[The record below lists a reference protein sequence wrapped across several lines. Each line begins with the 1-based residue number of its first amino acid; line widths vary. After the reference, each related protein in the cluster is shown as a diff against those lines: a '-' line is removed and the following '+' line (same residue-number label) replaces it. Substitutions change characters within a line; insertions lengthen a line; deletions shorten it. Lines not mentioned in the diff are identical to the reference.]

1 MVRVEFFRVGIFLA
15 FSLSTSGVLP
25 ADEFANQL
33 NKLRSVKSNGDG
45 NTRAVDGWRA
55 IVAADASRLPEILV
69 AIDGAGPLAANW
81 LRSAVD
87 TIAERQLHNNGDLPR
102 QALEKYILDR
112 SHDPRG
118 RRLAYEWLLQVD
130 PGCADRLLP
139 NMTDDPSVELR
150 RDAVARLINQGQLV
164 LKNKPPAAAIA
175 VYRRALTAARDE
187 DQVRAIAKQL
197 RKLGED
203 VNLAR
208 HFGFLMTWNVIAPFD
223 NTERKGFQAAYPP
236 EKELVLDG
244 VYQGKAAKVKW
255 LNHATE
261 DEFGMV
267 DLNVP
272 FGKLK
277 EVVGYAWT
285 PFRCEK
291 EQQVELR
298 IGCKNA
304 WKLWVNGVLVFE
316 RNEYHRGMRM
326 DQYRFP
332 LKLKAGDNQIL
343 MKLCQNEQLEDW
355 TVQWQFQLRV
365 CDASGTAILS
375 DLRH

>member
-1 MVRVEFFRVGIFLA
+1 
-15 FSLSTSGVLP
+15 
-25 ADEFANQL
+25 
-33 NKLRSVKSNGDG
+33 
-45 NTRAVDGWRA
+45 
-55 IVAADASRLPEILV
+55 
-69 AIDGAGPLAANW
+69 
-81 LRSAVD
+81 
-87 TIAERQLHNNGDLPR
+87 
-102 QALEKYILDR
+102 
-112 SHDPRG
+112 
-118 RRLAYEWLLQVD
+118 
-130 PGCADRLLP
+130 
-139 NMTDDPSVELR
+139 
-150 RDAVARLINQGQLV
+150 
-164 LKNKPPAAAIA
+164 
-175 VYRRALTAARDE
+175 
-187 DQVRAIAKQL
+187 
-197 RKLGED
+197 
-203 VNLAR
+203 
-208 HFGFLMTWNVIAPFD
+208 
-223 NTERKGFQAAYPP
+223 
-236 EKELVLDG
+236 
-244 VYQGKAAKVKW
+244 
-255 LNHATE
+255 
-261 DEFGMV
+261 MV

>member
-1 MVRVEFFRVGIFLA
+1 MVRVEFFRVSIFLA
-15 FSLSTSGVLP
+15 ISLSTSGVLP
-25 ADEFANQL
+25 ADEFSNQL

-102 QALEKYILDR
+102 QSLEKYILDR

-150 RDAVARLINQGQLV
+150 RDAVARLIKQGQLV
-164 LKNKPPAAAIA
+164 LKNKPPSAAID

-187 DQVRAIAKQL
+187 DQVREIAKQL

-208 HFGFLMTWNVIAPFD
+208 HFGFLMTWNVVAPFD

-255 LNHATE
+255 LNHTTE

-285 PFRCEK
+285 SFRCEK

-332 LKLKAGDNQIL
+332 LKLKAGDNQIV

-365 CDASGTAILS
+365 CDATGTAILS